1 MGTTATSASKSL
13 FAFPYYSLRNIS
25 CPEDQT
31 ADRKVYSGHAPA
43 ESFLELPTHENVRG
57 YLVEAEGKLRR
68 TPTQVHRQM
77 RDTLQNHPEDFSIL
91 NGGIVIVARD
101 VEIDEKTKIAHLK
114 KPSIINGSQTQGEL
128 RNYFRDMEASDEKP
142 FPVHVTFELIVTDD
156 DSLIAE
162 VSISRNFQNDVAL
175 LSIIGRREQLDELE
189 KSLQDHDPSLK
200 LKKSE
205 AERSEDYQ
213 DTEKLLQVITA
224 LIPEELWPKSSES
237 GNPNKVYT
245 YSMKAKCLRDYQE
258 IYRKAKDPKDPEHKT
273 AAELY
278 QFFWTSRRR
287 LMNFTGHGKRTADS
301 RELDFVRLRET
312 KSGRSRMCRTELSSP
327 SSLLFQHSRKK
338 HDKAGRF
345 NRPLHFAMRK
355 SSVQRSLPIK
365 TLRIPTR
372 GIWGK
377 VSPATL
383 PSIRLLRYTSVLR
396 QHDA

>member
-1 MGTTATSASKSL
+1 MGTPTTSASKSL

-25 CPEDQT
+25 CPEDQA

-128 RNYFRDMEASDEKP
+128 RNYFKDMEEFDKKP
-142 FPVHVTFELIVTDD
+142 FSVHVTFELIVTDD

-189 KSLQDHDPSLK
+189 KSLQEHDPSLK

-205 AERSEDYQ
+205 TERSEDYE

-224 LIPEELWPKSSES
+224 LIPEELWPKSNES

-245 YSMKAKCLRDYQE
+245 YSMKAKCLKDFQE
-258 IYRKAKDPKDPEHKT
+258 IYRKAKDAKDPEHKT

-278 QFFWTSRRR
+278 RFFLDVAPQAHELYKTWKTHSG
-287 LMNFTGHGKRTADS
+287 FKGTGLRSITRNEKREIEDVPDGIIFPILASFSAFAKRTRQGWKIQPPTAFRDEEII
-301 RELDFVRLRET
+301 RAA
-312 KSGRSRMCRTELSSP
+312 KSAYQDIAFSNPWNMGKSKPCY
-327 SSLLFQHSRKK
+327 SSLYQ
-338 HDKAGRF
+338 
-345 NRPLHFAMRK
+345 
-355 SSVQRSLPIK
+355 I
-365 TLRIPTR
+365 T
-372 GIWGK
+372 
-377 VSPATL
+377 
-383 PSIRLLRYTSVLR
+383 SIYKRLT
-396 QHDA
+396 AA